1 MRAPAQSQACCQFA
15 RKESGLTARPTAT
28 GEKRCTSD
36 FHTPRP
42 RVGANVSRQQGAVMN
57 RILIA
62 LLAAVSTAVM
72 SEELRIVRLVDLD
85 APGALELVQREHPD
99 HIIKIQRILREAPDQ
114 SPDEAPGWMRTQFG
128 ARGVGYGIL

>member
-1 MRAPAQSQACCQFA
+1 
-15 RKESGLTARPTAT
+15 
-28 GEKRCTSD
+28 
-36 FHTPRP
+36 
-42 RVGANVSRQQGAVMN
+42 MN

-128 ARGVGYGIL
+128 ARGVGYGILKNKRSSQSESLIRTWRYRIQRSDYT

>member
-1 MRAPAQSQACCQFA
+1 
-15 RKESGLTARPTAT
+15 
-28 GEKRCTSD
+28 
-36 FHTPRP
+36 
-42 RVGANVSRQQGAVMN
+42 MN
-57 RILIA
+57 RVLIA

-99 HIIKIQRILREAPDQ
+99 HIVKIQRILREAPDQ

-128 ARGVGYGIL
+128 ASGVGYGILRTSDPPKANLSFVLGDTAYSAVITLRNARPQVLFPRNNEK